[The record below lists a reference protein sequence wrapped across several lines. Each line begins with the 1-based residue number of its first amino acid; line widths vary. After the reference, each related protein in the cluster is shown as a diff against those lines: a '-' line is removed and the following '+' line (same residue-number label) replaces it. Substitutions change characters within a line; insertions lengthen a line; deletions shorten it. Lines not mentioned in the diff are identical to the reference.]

1 MPIPCDPNPLG
12 EGWHVIPKKAFMV
25 STWQEGEFVPLGLPN
40 GGRFET
46 RRCTRAGDYG
56 LLYYGYDNLC
66 STPSFSFQYTNR
78 RTPPRTTVTNAAP
91 AIEFRQDEV
100 RRLGVV
106 LKLERALVEACATD
120 DDWATWWNLVIVDLG
135 DGAVFID
142 SVRPCMSLEA
152 TSTWGRL

>member
-1 MPIPCDPNPLG
+1 M
-12 EGWHVIPKKAFMV
+12 
-25 STWQEGEFVPLGLPN
+25 PLGLPH
-40 GGRFET
+40 GGRIET
-46 RRCTRAGDYG
+46 RRCRRAGDYG
-56 LLYYGYDNLC
+56 LLYYGYNYL
-66 STPSFSFQYTNR
+66 STTPSFSYQYTNR

-106 LKLERALVEACATD
+106 LKPERALVEACATD
-120 DDWATWWNLVIVDLG
+120 DDWATWWELDIVDLG

-152 TSTWGRL
+152 TTTRGYVDKSAVVKVVFMP